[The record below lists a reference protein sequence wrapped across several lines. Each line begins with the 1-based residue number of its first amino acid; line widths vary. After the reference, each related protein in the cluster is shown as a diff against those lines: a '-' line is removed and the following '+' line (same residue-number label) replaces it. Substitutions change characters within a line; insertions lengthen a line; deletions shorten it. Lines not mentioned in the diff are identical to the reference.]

1 MPLDLVV
8 NNGLKIRL
16 ATAGS
21 IPGPVSAPEE
31 GENFAHEL
39 IELEPRPVSSISLH
53 HRPNAAD
60 QIPGAI
66 RRVANLFERRLYLL
80 DIRRRAPEPA
90 RGRIGA
96 RDDARQRLIHLV
108 RDRGRQYIHG
118 HQSRLAFPALRST
131 TKRASRA

>member
-31 GENFAHEL
+31 GENFAHVL

-53 HRPNAAD
+53 HRPNIRSLARYAELRICSSAAFTSSTS
-60 QIPGAI
+60 G
-66 RRVANLFERRLYLL
+66 V
-80 DIRRRAPEPA
+80 
-90 RGRIGA
+90 GRPS
-96 RDDARQRLIHLV
+96 QREAASVLV
-108 RDRGRQYIHG
+108 TM
-118 HQSRLAFPALRST
+118 LASG
-131 TKRASRA
+131 